1 MVDMSI
7 LAGYVLEI
15 RKLKNAAP
23 KPLSK
28 GHTIPYVYGERL
40 GDRDCI
46 YMHDTEEKNSPRKAY
61 FICGE
66 CGKKY
71 IAPVKKVKTNH
82 VCSECGHKNTG
93 LKRRNQFVKGQ
104 ILNQCGSIFIE
115 DLGIDGYG
123 HYGIVECGL
132 CHQKYRANLHHVVN
146 RNQACPNCKGSRIIE
161 IKTKYHSGDIITL
174 KNGNIFK
181 FLEET
186 TKETDVS
193 RRGQFVLLDT
203 NFNPVGK
210 PFHSTLPSIL
220 YGYANGRSMSIG
232 ESKFYN
238 ALMTLGID
246 FEPQRTFEGLVGDSG
261 TKLRFDFYLCINN
274 KRICIELDGIQHYQP
289 VERFGGEKEFIRVQK
304 YDKRKDDYCEI
315 HGIKLIR
322 IPYTEYDKINQEYV
336 KNLLEGVL
344 ENR

>member
-1 MVDMSI
+1 MVDISV
-7 LAGYVLEI
+7 LADCVLEI

-23 KPLSK
+23 KSLPK
-28 GHTIPYVYGERL
+28 GHTIPYVYGEHL
-40 GDRDCI
+40 GNRGCI

-66 CGKKY
+66 CGEKY
-71 IAPVKKVKTNH
+71 IAPIKKVKMNH
-82 VCSECGHKNTG
+82 VCSKCGHKNTG
-93 LKRRNQFVKGQ
+93 LKRRNQFIKGQ

-115 DLGIDGYG
+115 DLGIDGYS

-146 RNQACPNCKGSRIIE
+146 RNQACPNCKGSRITE
-161 IKTKYHSGDIITL
+161 IRTKYHSGDVVTS
-174 KNGNIFK
+174 KNGTIFK
-181 FLEET
+181 FLKET
-186 TKETDVS
+186 TKEKDVS
-193 RRGQFVLLDT
+193 RRGQFVLLDA
-203 NFNPVGK
+203 NFNPIGK

-220 YGYANGRSMSIG
+220 YGYANGRSMSTG

-238 ALMTLGID
+238 ALITLGID
-246 FEPQRTFEGLVGDSG
+246 FEPQYSFEELVGDSG
-261 TKLRFDFYLCINN
+261 VKLRFDFCLYINN
-274 KRICIELDGIQHYQP
+274 ECICIELDGIQHYQP
-289 VERFGGEKEFIRVQK
+289 VERFGGEKEFFRVQK
-304 YDKRKDDYCEI
+304 YDKRKNDYCEAN
-315 HGIKLIR
+315 GIKLIR